1 MSDTDPVASI
11 FSCLCLHVVCICF
24 CACRYCLRI
33 PRYAVELSEHVDRL
47 LANPAEDI
55 VALQTSL
62 SRLIHAK
69 GINIRHL
76 GALFTEATTH
86 ACRMMLLIEM
96 VSVYATVLCGS

>member
-1 MSDTDPVASI
+1 MSVSRVSYTSHTHTRTLVS
-11 FSCLCLHVVCICF
+11 
-24 CACRYCLRI
+24 I

-96 VSVYATVLCGS
+96 VRVCRVRCLRS